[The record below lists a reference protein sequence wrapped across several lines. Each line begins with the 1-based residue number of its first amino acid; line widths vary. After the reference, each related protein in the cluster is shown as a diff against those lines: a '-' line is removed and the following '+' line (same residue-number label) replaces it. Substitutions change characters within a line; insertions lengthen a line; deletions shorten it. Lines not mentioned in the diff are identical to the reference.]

1 MKKTTPLL
9 SRSGTIFIQ
18 QAKGM
23 VDVRNERVY
32 EEMYLELEKIAKEDK
47 NIRDALIIW
56 QELSQSP
63 EVRLAYEARVEQLL
77 DEEAKLE
84 DAKYYGRIEGL
95 AKGIEQGERKK
106 QQEIALK
113 MLQKGIDLETIAEF
127 TELTLSEI
135 NKIKEQLD

>member
-1 MKKTTPLL
+1 M
-9 SRSGTIFIQ
+9 
-18 QAKGM
+18 
-23 VDVRNERVY
+23 N
-32 EEMYLELEKIAKEDK
+32 DK
-47 NIRDALIIW
+47 RIKDALTIW

-63 EVRLAYEARVEQLL
+63 EEYYAYEARLKYIL

-84 DAKYYGRIEGL
+84 DAKYFAEKEGV
-95 AKGIEQGERKK
+95 AKGIKQGIEQGIEQGLEQGLEQGIEQGLEQGIERGEKKK

-135 NKIKEQLD
+135 NKLKEQFY

>member
-9 SRSGTIFIQ
+9 SKSGTIFIQ

-95 AKGIEQGERKK
+95 AKGIEQGEKKK

-113 MLQKGIDLETIAEF
+113 MLQKALIWKPL
-127 TELTLSEI
+127 LNLQ
-135 NKIKEQLD
+135 N

>member
-1 MKKTTPLL
+1 M
-9 SRSGTIFIQ
+9 
-18 QAKGM
+18 
-23 VDVRNERVY
+23 RNERVY

-47 NIRDALIIW
+47 NIRDALNIW

-95 AKGIEQGERKK
+95 AKGIEQGEKKK